1 MSRKPP
7 WVHSRKTNSR
17 YAGMSVPY
25 TTCAATQPVSPGF
38 VPSDT
43 DRNYHLPAPFPA
55 KDGMIPAYP
64 CKAKKLPAVP
74 NVPPGTNEASGSIR
88 LYRPYSKYF
97 LSHWRLRDMKPVTG
111 TSHVTQLAKSYTP
124 ANGMFHYMGI
134 EQQHIKRG
142 RRYCYLTTG

>member
-97 LSHWRLRDMKPVTG
+97 LSHWRLP
-111 TSHVTQLAKSYTP
+111 
-124 ANGMFHYMGI
+124 
-134 EQQHIKRG
+134 
-142 RRYCYLTTG
+142 RYEAGDRHEPCHTTGEVLYPGQWHVSLYGY

>member
-55 KDGMIPAYP
+55 KDGMIPAILVRQRSYRQSQMFHQERM
-64 CKAKKLPAVP
+64 KQAVP
-74 NVPPGTNEASGSIR
+74 YDYTGLTANIFYLTGG
-88 LYRPYSKYF
+88 Y
-97 LSHWRLRDMKPVTG
+97 RDMKPVTG
-111 TSHVTQLAKSYTP
+111 TSHVTQLAKSYTRP
-124 ANGMFHYMGI
+124 MACFI
-134 EQQHIKRG
+134 IWV
-142 RRYCYLTTG
+142 LSSST